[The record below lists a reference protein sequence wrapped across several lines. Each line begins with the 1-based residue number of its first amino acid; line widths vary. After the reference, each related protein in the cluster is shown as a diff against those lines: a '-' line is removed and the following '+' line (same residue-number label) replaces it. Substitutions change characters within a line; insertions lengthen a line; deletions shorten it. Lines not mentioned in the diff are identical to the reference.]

1 LNFGSPTPQIS
12 GDRLALGLGGKPIS
26 GRTIVAGQSGLPAKR
41 LVRSGC
47 KDAYYLLLSRCA
59 MTDYLELNIETLG
72 KTFRKQASGM
82 RLLAD
87 EILDG
92 EFRRG
97 LLGLA
102 RDYDRRAEVFE
113 RGTSSTVIQH
123 RLRGLRLQSRGN
135 RRSPTLS

>member
-1 LNFGSPTPQIS
+1 
-12 GDRLALGLGGKPIS
+12 
-26 GRTIVAGQSGLPAKR
+26 
-41 LVRSGC
+41 
-47 KDAYYLLLSRCA
+47 
-59 MTDYLELNIETLG
+59 MTDYFGLNIETLG
-72 KTFRKQASGM
+72 TTFRQQALGI

-102 RDYDRRAEVFE
+102 RDYDLRAEVFE
-113 RGTSSTVIQH
+113 RSTSSTVVQR
-123 RLRGLRLQSRGN
+123 RLRSLRLQSRGN